1 MSDGAIAGI
10 VIGSVLGAGLL
21 LALLLFLCLGT
32 RRKER
37 EEHDRIENL
46 MSKPRSGP
54 SAAGVA
60 LPPPG
65 GRVMGISALE
75 GSEKSSPAVSPSR
88 RQPLPPQRV
97 LVANPGANNSPTNE
111 LEKAGSSNSSTQL
124 NTFKDYYSEDYIH
137 PNDTVSTLWAYQP
150 RAPDE
155 FELERGDTLRIIGM
169 WDDGWATGV
178 RLPQRAEDWS
188 SGRGLRDSVVSNSP
202 RHQDSPPTS
211 WQVKA
216 FPVSLPSRILG
227 NFANTT
233 VACLCVFAA
242 TL

>member
-1 MSDGAIAGI
+1 MALPIERQSLSGGAIAGI
-10 VIGSVLGAGLL
+10 VVGSVLGA
-21 LALLLFLCLGT
+21 ALLLGLLMFFCLVV

-37 EEHDRIENL
+37 EEHERIENL
-46 MSKPRSGP
+46 MTKPRAGP

-75 GSEKSSPAVSPSR
+75 GSEKSSPADSTSR
-88 RQPLPPQRV
+88 RHGLPPQRV
-97 LVANPGANNSPTNE
+97 LVVNPGANESPTNE
-111 LEKAGSSNSSTQL
+111 LEKAGSSNSSAQL
-124 NTFKDYYSEDYIH
+124 NTFKDYYSDDYIH

-155 FELERGDTLRIIGM
+155 FELERGHMLRIIGM

-188 SGRGLRDSVVSNSP
+188 PGGGLRDSVVSNSP
-202 RHQDSPPTS
+202 QPHESPPTS
-211 WQVKA
+211 WQIKA
-216 FPVSLPSRILG
+216 FPVSLPKPAVYKL
-227 NFANTT
+227 ANVT
-233 VACLCVFAA
+233 
-242 TL
+242 